1 MLEMINEN
9 NVWDN
14 LKSEEKPV
22 VLYGMGLGAE
32 KIMDT
37 MAQYGIEVDDI
48 FASDE
53 FVRGHSFRGYKVLK
67 YSEICE
73 KYDDFNVVLCFASRL
88 DNVLDN
94 IRRINSEH
102 TVYAPDVPVA
112 GGGLFTREY
121 VKENEEKFDYVY
133 NHLEDELSKQ
143 IYTDVIAYKISGKI
157 SYLLNS
163 FCDKNSVYRD
173 ILKLSDNESIL
184 DLGAYDGDTIRE
196 FCEFTGGKY
205 NNITALEP
213 DKKNFKKL
221 CASTEGMDGLTL
233 LNMGAWDRRD
243 TLIFAQSAGR
253 NSKLSAAGTAVD
265 VTDIDSLSL
274 APTFIKMDIEGA
286 ELKALEGAKNTILKY
301 SPKLYVCAYH
311 RNEDLF
317 ALPLKI
323 LEINSNYKLYFRH
336 SKYIPAWESNF
347 YCIID

>member
-121 VKENEEKFDYVY
+121 VKENEEKFV
-133 NHLEDELSKQ
+133 
-143 IYTDVIAYKISGKI
+143 
-157 SYLLNS
+157 
-163 FCDKNSVYRD
+163 R
-173 ILKLSDNESIL
+173 
-184 DLGAYDGDTIRE
+184 
-196 FCEFTGGKY
+196 
-205 NNITALEP
+205 
-213 DKKNFKKL
+213 
-221 CASTEGMDGLTL
+221 
-233 LNMGAWDRRD
+233 
-243 TLIFAQSAGR
+243 
-253 NSKLSAAGTAVD
+253 
-265 VTDIDSLSL
+265 
-274 APTFIKMDIEGA
+274 
-286 ELKALEGAKNTILKY
+286 
-301 SPKLYVCAYH
+301 
-311 RNEDLF
+311 
-317 ALPLKI
+317 
-323 LEINSNYKLYFRH
+323 
-336 SKYIPAWESNF
+336 
-347 YCIID
+347 